1 MEENLVH
8 TIENNNEIGEVK
20 IADRVVSVIAGLAA
34 MEVEEVASL
43 NGNITKDLVAKLTN
57 NSLSRGVKSNIVD
70 DNVNV
75 DVTLNVRYGCNMKD
89 TTAKVQEKIKTSIE
103 NMTGLNVNTVNAVQK
118 SRRVGRYWRIFNDT

>member
-20 IADRVVSVIAGLAA
+20 IADRVVSVIAGL
-34 MEVEEVASL
+34 SL

-103 NMTGLNVNTVNAVQK
+103 NMTGLNVNTVNI
-118 SRRVGRYWRIFNDT
+118 RIANIVAE

>member
-8 TIENNNEIGEVK
+8 TIENNNDIGEVK
-20 IADRVVSVIAGLAA
+20 IADRVVSVIAGVAA

-103 NMTGLNVNTVNAVQK
+103 NMTGLNVNTVNI
-118 SRRVGRYWRIFNDT
+118 RIANIVAE

>member
-20 IADRVVSVIAGLAA
+20 IADRVVSVI
-34 MEVEEVASL
+34 EEVASL

-103 NMTGLNVNTVNAVQK
+103 NMTGLNVNTVNI
-118 SRRVGRYWRIFNDT
+118 RIANIVAE